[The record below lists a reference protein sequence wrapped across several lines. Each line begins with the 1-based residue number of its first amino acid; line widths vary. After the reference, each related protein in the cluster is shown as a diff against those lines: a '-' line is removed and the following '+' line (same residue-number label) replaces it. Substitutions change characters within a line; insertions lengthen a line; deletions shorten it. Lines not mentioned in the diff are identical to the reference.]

1 MIKLGYSLSSEEF
14 QPADLI
20 ENAHRAEAAG
30 FSFSLISDHFHPWT
44 NEQPSSPFVW
54 GVLGAISRTTKGLRL
69 GTGVTCPIMR
79 INPAIIAHAAA
90 TIAAMMNGRFFLG
103 VGTGE
108 FLNEH
113 IIGKRWPSARQRL
126 EMLEEAIAV
135 MRLPWK
141 GAGAD
146 IARETNNADAR

>member
-14 QPADLI
+14 QPVDLI
-20 ENAHRAEAAG
+20 ENAQRAEAAG
-30 FSFSLISDHFHPWT
+30 FAFSLISDHFHPWT

-54 GVLGAISRTTKGLRL
+54 SALGALSRATKRLRL

-79 INPAIIAHAAA
+79 INPAIVAQAAA
-90 TIAAMMNGRFFLG
+90 TVAVMMNGRFFLG

-113 IIGKRWPSARQRL
+113 ITGQRGRQAGSASKCSRR
-126 EMLEEAIAV
+126 
-135 MRLPWK
+135 P
-141 GAGAD
+141 
-146 IARETNNADAR
+146 